1 MRYFKILVETL
12 HCNVSTSKFI
22 PRFSNT
28 RIFNAGDALALQADA
43 LTLYRHALAL
53 QADALTL
60 YRHALALQADALT
73 LYRYALALQADAL
86 ALQGDAKFNL
96 LQINEMQ

>member
-1 MRYFKILVETL
+1 M
-12 HCNVSTSKFI
+12 
-22 PRFSNT
+22 
-28 RIFNAGDALALQADA
+28 
-43 LTLYRHALAL
+43 
-53 QADALTL
+53 